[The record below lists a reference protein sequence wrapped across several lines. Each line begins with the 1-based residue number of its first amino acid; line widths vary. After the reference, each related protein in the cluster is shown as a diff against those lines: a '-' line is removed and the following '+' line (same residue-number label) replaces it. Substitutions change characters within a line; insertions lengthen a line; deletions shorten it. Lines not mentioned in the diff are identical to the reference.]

1 MSLSYHIVIPARFD
15 SQRLPGKP
23 LLDVAGKP
31 LIQRVYE
38 CALQSDADTITVA
51 TDSQKIFDAVESFNG
66 TVCMTRKDH
75 LSGTDR
81 VAEAT
86 QLLGLADDSLVLN
99 LQGDEPLI
107 SPVLINQVARE
118 LLNTPEA
125 MISSA
130 CCPIQSLAE
139 YEDPN
144 VVKVVRNQRQLAAYF
159 SRAPIPWIRDDE
171 STDHADIHWSEARRH
186 LGIYAYRVG
195 YLIRFCELTPAPTE
209 VTEKLEQ
216 LRALW
221 HGDAIVV
228 CDASEIPGPGV
239 DAPHDLRRVTEY
251 FESLPATR

>member
-51 TDSQKIFDAVESFNG
+51 TDSQKIFDTVESFNG

>member
-1 MSLSYHIVIPARFD
+1 MSFSYHIVIPARFD

-51 TDSQKIFDAVESFNG
+51 TDNQQIFDAVEAFNG

-118 LLNTPEA
+118 LVKTPDA

-130 CCPIQSLAE
+130 
-139 YEDPN
+139 
-144 VVKVVRNQRQLAAYF
+144 
-159 SRAPIPWIRDDE
+159 
-171 STDHADIHWSEARRH
+171 
-186 LGIYAYRVG
+186 
-195 YLIRFCELTPAPTE
+195 
-209 VTEKLEQ
+209 
-216 LRALW
+216 
-221 HGDAIVV
+221 
-228 CDASEIPGPGV
+228 
-239 DAPHDLRRVTEY
+239 
-251 FESLPATR
+251 

>member
-1 MSLSYHIVIPARFD
+1 MKFSYHIVIPARFE

-51 TDSQKIFDAVESFNG
+51 TDNQQIFHAVEAFKG

-118 LLNTPEA
+118 LVKTPDA

-130 CCPIQSLAE
+130 
-139 YEDPN
+139 
-144 VVKVVRNQRQLAAYF
+144 
-159 SRAPIPWIRDDE
+159 
-171 STDHADIHWSEARRH
+171 
-186 LGIYAYRVG
+186 
-195 YLIRFCELTPAPTE
+195 
-209 VTEKLEQ
+209 
-216 LRALW
+216 
-221 HGDAIVV
+221 
-228 CDASEIPGPGV
+228 
-239 DAPHDLRRVTEY
+239 
-251 FESLPATR
+251 